1 MLVAILFSLIP
12 IFVLLINTSTSES
25 AKLEAPTGQDP
36 VQVLTNELQVL
47 VKQGRYDDAFS
58 KVE

>member
-25 AKLEAPTGQDP
+25 AKLESPTGQDP